1 MAENVHGDRDRH
13 KYQKLV
19 IIVRSA
25 QERYRSGHNGAD
37 SKSDGRCIPAR
48 GFESHPL
55 RHYVQET
62 LGYFPGTSRPDIVFP
77 SGSEFIDYRYGLPDR
92 QADTQRRPAMAR

>member
-1 MAENVHGDRDRH
+1 
-13 KYQKLV
+13 
-19 IIVRSA
+19 
-25 QERYRSGHNGAD
+25 
-37 SKSDGRCIPAR
+37 
-48 GFESHPL
+48 
-55 RHYVQET
+55 